1 MSYLDEFYQRVEKTG
16 VVPVVVLD
24 EVDDALPLADAL
36 AEGGLPAAEVTFRT
50 AAAADAIRAISEARP
65 EVLVGAGTVLNVAQ
79 AEAAVEAGARFVV
92 SPGFSPEVV
101 DWCLEHEVPQIP
113 AGVTPAEITWLINRG
128 LDVTKYFPASL
139 YGGLGG
145 VKTLASVFVGH
156 RFMPTGGIRQDDLEE
171 YLSCPAVLA
180 CGGTWITK
188 AELVRAGRFDE
199 VARLA
204 AAAAAVVARACARR
218 TVSPLRGRLDSQV
231 TPRF

>member
-1 MSYLDEFYQRVEKTG
+1 MQYLDEFYQKVESTG

-24 EVDDALPLADAL
+24 DAADALPLADAL
-36 AEGGLPAAEVTFRT
+36 VQGGLPAAEVTFRT
-50 AAAADAIRAISEARP
+50 AAAADSIRAIAKERP
-65 EVLVGAGTVLNVAQ
+65 EVLVGAGTVLNVEQAQ
-79 AEAAVEAGARFVV
+79 AAVDAGASFIV

-113 AGVTPAEITWLINRG
+113 AGITPTEITWLINRG

-145 VKTLASVFVGH
+145 IKTLASVFVGH
-156 RFMPTGGIRQDDLEE
+156 RFMPTGGIKQADLDD
-171 YLSCPAVLA
+171 YLSCPSIIA

-188 AELVRAGRFDE
+188 SDLVRAGRFDE

-204 AAAAAVVARACARR
+204 GEASAAVKRLRA
-218 TVSPLRGRLDSQV
+218 
-231 TPRF
+231 